1 VIFFDK
7 IRNLDKS
14 ISYFVYC
21 RSGRRSLE
29 ACYMM
34 YEFGF
39 NDVYNL
45 KNGILGW
52 KGEIVR
58 G

>member
-1 VIFFDK
+1 
-7 IRNLDKS
+7 
-14 ISYFVYC
+14 
-21 RSGRRSLE
+21 
-29 ACYMM
+29 M